1 MSLSFP
7 DLLRTFAWV
16 RNVIQSVV
24 PENIHTPRGG
34 QRKFRGKGGIQNEAI
49 SEGVGMATRVFFPEA
64 PSTIDEQDISY
75 FVFNQCFKA
84 KIIFYRWSFICR
96 QLSVFFFYFH
106 GFHHS
111 LLVYVVTRLSSA
123 HGWTSGYL
131 SLVLLH
137 NILWYLM

>member
-1 MSLSFP
+1 M
-7 DLLRTFAWV
+7 

-75 FVFNQCFKA
+75 FVLNQCFKA
-84 KIIFYRWSFICR
+84 KIIF
-96 QLSVFFFYFH
+96 LSMIFYLPSAECVFFFTFTA
-106 GFHHS
+106 S
-111 LLVYVVTRLSSA
+111 TIVYWFML
-123 HGWTSGYL
+123 
-131 SLVLLH
+131 
-137 NILWYLM
+137 